1 MDRQE
6 EPRPEEPRQARSEP
20 GSDCDPSTC
29 PCESG
34 VCTLSRYARVAA
46 ESRRDPGGHTLAATE
61 QAVAERLTGLEIDMA
76 AMAACQ
82 NLYRA
87 ANAVRNRLEQ
97 TVLAP
102 HQLTWT
108 GWVVLW
114 VVWIWEEIETRHVA
128 EEAGI
133 SKGTLT
139 GVVKTLEARDLVRRS
154 VHPDDGRRVLLTL
167 TPAGQRLMATL
178 FPRFNQQET
187 AVTAALGAG
196 GRGEMAHLLRAVVL
210 DLEKN

>member
-1 MDRQE
+1 MRDRE
-6 EPRPEEPRQARSEP
+6 ARVEP
-20 GSDCDPSTC
+20 GEGPECDPTTC
-29 PCESG
+29 PCEDG
-34 VCTLSRYARVAA
+34 VCTLSRYARAA
-46 ESRRDPGGHTLAATE
+46 AGPRSDVGGHTLAATE
-61 QAVAERLTGLEIDMA
+61 RAVDQRLAGLEIDMA

-128 EEAGI
+128 VEAGI

-139 GVVKTLEARDLVRRS
+139 GVVKTLEARGLIRRD
-154 VHPDDGRRVLLTL
+154 VHPEDGRRVLLTL
-167 TPAGQRLMATL
+167 TPAGQDLMTTL
-178 FPRFNQQET
+178 FPLFNEQET
-187 AVTAALGAG
+187 AVTASLGAD
-196 GRGEMAHLLRAVVL
+196 GRGTMAQLLRAMVL